1 MYKFT
6 HTHIKSSSKYTY
18 QYMYLEDDLMCVCKL
33 VPSLIAVAYL
43 SSLMWSSKAVSH
55 FSKLLA
61 HTFPDKSPGIE
72 NVSQFLPTEIVLVMH
87 CKNNCISV
95 TKEWYQTGF
104 LIEEVFFS
112 YSSWYLFSEDL
123 LGYIP
128 SISTTTVQPFLKQIL
143 I

>member
-1 MYKFT
+1 MLTKYEVT
-6 HTHIKSSSKYTY
+6 DNTCVSEWTSLHTHIKSSSKYTY

-33 VPSLIAVAYL
+33 VHPLIAVAYL
-43 SSLMWSSKAVSH
+43 SFLMWSSKAVSH

-72 NVSQFLPTEIVLVMH
+72 NVSQYPPTEIVLVMH

-104 LIEEVFFS
+104 LESSLRSFS
-112 YSSWYLFSEDL
+112 LV
-123 LGYIP
+123 
-128 SISTTTVQPFLKQIL
+128 T
-143 I
+143 